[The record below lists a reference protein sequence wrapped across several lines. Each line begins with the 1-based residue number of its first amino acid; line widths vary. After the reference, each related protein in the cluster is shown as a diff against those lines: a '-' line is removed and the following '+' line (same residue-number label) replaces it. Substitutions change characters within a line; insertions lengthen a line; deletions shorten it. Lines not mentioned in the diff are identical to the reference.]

1 MGIRVMAN
9 APVIF
14 NDIKSVQ
21 VIGRFCS
28 RIIVICMFAALG
40 GAGFSK
46 GFAALLILSAAF
58 CVAGGVFRRETPFDK
73 ALTHW
78 DEAAV
83 YGLLYG
89 LVATAGHVSVT

>member
-1 MGIRVMAN
+1 MTN
-9 APVIF
+9 APVTL

-21 VIGRFCS
+21 VIGRFCV
-28 RIIVICMFAALG
+28 RVIVLCVFATLG
-40 GAGFSK
+40 DVSFNKSL
-46 GFAALLILSAAF
+46 AALLTLSIAF
-58 CVAGGVFRRETPFDK
+58 CVVGGVFRRETPFDT

-89 LVATAGHVSVT
+89 LVSTAGHVSGP

>member
-1 MGIRVMAN
+1 MAN
-9 APVIF
+9 APVTF
-14 NDIKSVQ
+14 NDIKSVL

-40 GAGFSK
+40 GTGFGKSL
-46 GFAALLILSAAF
+46 AALLMLSAAF
-58 CVAGGVFRRETPFDK
+58 CVVGGVFRRETPFDT

-89 LVATAGHVSVT
+89 LVSAT

>member
-1 MGIRVMAN
+1 MTN
-9 APVIF
+9 APVTL
-14 NDIKSVQ
+14 NDTKSVQ

-40 GAGFSK
+40 SSGFGKSL
-46 GFAALLILSAAF
+46 AALLMLSAAF
-58 CVAGGVFRRETPFDK
+58 CVAGGVFRRETPFGT

-89 LVATAGHVSVT
+89 LVATVGRISVT